1 MKSKSSIILFTLLSL
16 AVVFLLFVYFITR
29 NSRNILAQEVVAI
42 YENNIKNKP
51 QNLQTNLAELDKRYF
66 NNKLKVIP
74 QWDNFSFTGAQ
85 VIKTKNEQPV
95 LMLFYQNNSY
105 QSPLITLV
113 YSNEYVNQSIVKPY
127 KKWNT
132 NFITYKDYEMPFFE
146 KEEYVYIAACAFNTG
161 THLNGAIDLNREKD
175 WQSALKSLQWT
186 PITL

>member
-1 MKSKSSIILFTLLSL
+1 MKSKSSIVLFTLLAF
-16 AVVFLLFVYFITR
+16 AVVFLIFVYFITR
-29 NSRNILAQEVVAI
+29 NSKNILAQEVVFI
-42 YENNIKNKP
+42 YENNTKNKP

-66 NNKLKVIP
+66 NNQLKVIP

-85 VIKTKNEQPV
+85 VIKAKNEQPV

-113 YSNEYVNQSIVKPY
+113 YSNEYVKQSTVKPY

-132 NFITYKDYEMPFFE
+132 AFITYKDYEMPFFE
-146 KEEYVYIAACAFNTG
+146 KDEYVYVAVCAFNTI

-175 WQSALKSLQWT
+175 WQLTLKSLQWI